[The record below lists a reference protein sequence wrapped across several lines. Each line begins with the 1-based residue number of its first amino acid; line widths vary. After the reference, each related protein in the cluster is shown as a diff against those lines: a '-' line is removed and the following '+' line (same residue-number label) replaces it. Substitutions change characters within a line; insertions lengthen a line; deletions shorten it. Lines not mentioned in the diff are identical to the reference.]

1 MELDV
6 TWDRLARI
14 WWAWFWRSLVASA
27 VAVPVAFLLGLWFGA
42 LVNLLGLPAW
52 VGGALGG
59 AGGTVLGLLISLL
72 TLSQILGRNFGDF
85 RLVLL
90 ERR

>member
-6 TWDRLARI
+6 TWGRLMRI

-27 VAVPVAFLLGLWFGA
+27 VAAPVAYLGGLWFGA
-42 LVNLLGLPAW
+42 LVNLLGLPVW
-52 VGGALGG
+52 LGGLLGG
-59 AGGTVLGLLISLL
+59 AAGVILGLLVSLL

-90 ERR
+90 EKR